1 MPRKQSNFIAL
12 PTNTGTV
19 VSGVAPW
26 RHAVEAQKRKQFPQY
41 LLIIVSLFV
50 FLLASC
56 GVQAAAAPYPQITKV
71 SPPIKAS
78 IQIVTSTPAG
88 KFISDSV
95 PSALRKQVEGLNVR
109 LDISTSPT
117 SQSPSNATQIQWVYA
132 LVAPFPTVTDG
143 VTIDELKLA
152 WTQGTAPAPFNG
164 HPLLME
170 ESTLAAFTAL
180 WGEPAAGSVQV
191 AVADQLLDTAWT
203 AMPSWAIIP
212 FEALEPKW
220 KVLTVDGQS
229 PIRKKFDVSTYP
241 LVASFT
247 LQSSDNSQLS
257 DIPASNYDPSKL
269 TTVIMT
275 GVTALVRATALTME
289 IKGTLYPGER
299 IRDLM
304 READITHVSNEIPF
318 FTGCTYP
325 KPDQVALVFCSD
337 PKYMDLLTDI
347 GTDVIELTG
356 NHFADRGAAGMRE
369 TIEIYKKDKLP
380 YFGGGLDLQDSLKPA
395 LFEVN
400 GNKIAF
406 IGCNKPDVGRFPT
419 ATDYQP
425 GAAPCNFPYLTGKIN
440 QLKAQGYVVIS
451 TFQWNE
457 SYDSRPS
464 PQQKDDFRL
473 MADSGASIV
482 SGSQAH
488 YSQMM
493 EFYDGA
499 FIHYGLGNLFFDQMG
514 DQDWMPKGIRR
525 EFFDR
530 YVIYDG
536 RFISAELITAMLEDY
551 SRPRLMTEQE
561 RVGFL
566 QEYFYYSG
574 WTPFNP
580 TPSPTI
586 TPTLT
591 PMSLP
596 PLSRTSN
603 PLPSN
608 TPTPTP

>member
-1 MPRKQSNFIAL
+1 MPEIKSCQPRMTRIQANLLETNSRRRATPYRAERQFASFAAKIILALILSACSAPATPTLHPQVTPEAL
-12 PTNTGTV
+12 PTKSSV
-19 VSGVAPW
+19 
-26 RHAVEAQKRKQFPQY
+26 
-41 LLIIVSLFV
+41 
-50 FLLASC
+50 
-56 GVQAAAAPYPQITKV
+56 
-71 SPPIKAS
+71 
-78 IQIVTSTPAG
+78 QIVTSTPVPAG
-88 KFISDSV
+88 LHIGDAV

-109 LDISTSPT
+109 LDISTSLIQEP
-117 SQSPSNATQIQWVYA
+117 QPNETQFQWIYA
-132 LVAPFPTVTDG
+132 LVAPFPTVKDG
-143 VTIDELKLA
+143 VTFDELHLA
-152 WTQGTAPAPFNG
+152 WTEGTAPAPFDG

-180 WGEPAAGSVQV
+180 WDEPTAGAVRIVAA
-191 AVADQLLDTAWT
+191 DRLLDEAWPET
-203 AMPSWAIIP
+203 PSWGIIP

-229 PIRKKFDVSTYP
+229 PIRKNFDASKYP
-241 LVASFT
+241 LVADFT
-247 LQSSDNSQLS
+247 LQSDTDTSASAFQT
-257 DIPASNYDPSKL
+257 SNYDPSKM
-269 TTVIMT
+269 TTIIMT
-275 GVTALVRATALTME
+275 GVTALVRATAVTME
-289 IKGTLYPGER
+289 LKGSTYPGEK

-325 KPDQVALVFCSD
+325 KPDQAALVFCSD

-356 NHFADRGAAGMRE
+356 NHFADRGAAGMLE
-369 TIEIYKKDKLP
+369 TIGMYKENGLP
-380 YFGGGLDLQDSLKPA
+380 YFGGGVDLQDSLKPA

-419 ATDYQP
+419 ATDFQP
-425 GAAPCNFPYLTGKIN
+425 GAAPCDFEYLAQKIS
-440 QLKAQGYVVIS
+440 QLESEGYMVIS

-457 SYDSRPS
+457 SYDSRPN
-464 PQQKDDFRL
+464 PQQIRDFRL

-488 YSQMM
+488 YAQMM
-493 EFYDGA
+493 EFYKNA

-514 DQDWMPKGIRR
+514 DQDWMPRGIRR

-530 YVIYDG
+530 YVVYDG
-536 RFISAELITAMLEDY
+536 KLISVELITAMLEDY

-561 RVGFL
+561 RSGFL

-574 WTPFNP
+574 WIPFSATP
-580 TPSPTI
+580 TPTI

-591 PMSLP
+591 PMSIP
-596 PLSRTSN
+596 ALSGTSN
-603 PLPSN
+603 LLPSN

>member
-1 MPRKQSNFIAL
+1 MPSKPDVIARSGAFGATTKQT
-12 PTNTGTV
+12 PR
-19 VSGVAPW
+19 P
-26 RHAVEAQKRKQFPQY
+26 
-41 LLIIVSLFV
+41 LLLLVSLFAL
-50 FLLASC
+50 LLASC
-56 GVQAAAAPYPQITKV
+56 GTPSTPAPLPQIIQE
-71 SPPIKAS
+71 SIPIKSS

-88 KFISDSV
+88 NFIGAAV
-95 PSALRKQVEGLNVR
+95 PSALRKQVEDLNVH
-109 LDISTSPT
+109 LDISASPAQEA
-117 SQSPSNATQIQWVYA
+117 QSNGMQIQWVYA

-143 VTIDELKLA
+143 VTSDQLKLA
-152 WTQGTAPAPFNG
+152 WTRGMMPVPFIG
-164 HPLLME
+164 HTLLVD

-180 WGEPAAGSVQV
+180 WGEPAPGYVRAEP
-191 AVADQLLDTAWT
+191 ADELLSAAWDE
-203 AMPSWAIIP
+203 MPSWAIVP
-212 FEALEPKW
+212 FESLEPKW
-220 KVLTVDGQS
+220 KVLTIDGQS
-229 PIRKKFDVSTYP
+229 PIHRKFDVSTYP

-257 DIPASNYDPSKL
+257 DIPPTNYDPSKL

-289 IKGTLYPGER
+289 IKGTAYPGEK

-337 PKYMDLLTDI
+337 PKYMELLTDI

-369 TIEIYKKDKLP
+369 TIEMYKKNKLP

-457 SYDSRPS
+457 SYDSRPN
-464 PQQKDDFRL
+464 PQQMDDFRL

-488 YSQMM
+488 YAQRM

-530 YVIYDG
+530 YVIYEG

-551 SRPRLMTEQE
+551 ARPRLMTEQE
-561 RVGFL
+561 RAGFL

-574 WTPFNP
+574 WTPLNP
-580 TPSPTI
+580 TPTPTI

-591 PMSLP
+591 PMSIPSLSGSSNLIP
-596 PLSRTSN
+596 SRTG
-603 PLPSN
+603 
-608 TPTPTP
+608 TPTP